1 MTNASLNTIY
11 TVLSSV
17 DFENKETVLA
27 EVYKDLHRNDEVKA
41 KKAQSYDA
49 LHDIIVGALDETPVT
64 LAELYESIANK
75 LPFNGTGMHGKVQY
89 ALTHLWQDEIKK
101 IPGKPNTYCRA

>member
-41 KKAQSYDA
+41 KKAQAYDA

-64 LAELYESIANK
+64 CAELYESIEDK
-75 LPFNGTGMHGKVQY
+75 LPSGATRGKVQY
-89 ALTHLWQDEIKK
+89 ALTHLWKDEIKT

>member
-11 TVLSSV
+11 TVLSAV

-41 KKAQSYDA
+41 KKAETYDA
-49 LHDIIVGALDETPVT
+49 LHDIIIGALDETPVT
-64 LAELYESIANK
+64 CSELYESIEEN
-75 LPFNGTGMHGKVQY
+75 LPNDVSRGKVQY
-89 ALTHLWQDEIKK
+89 ALTHLWQDEIVK
-101 IPGKPNTYCRA
+101 IPGKPNTYRRA

>member
-27 EVYKDLHRNDEVKA
+27 EVYKDLHRNDEIKA
-41 KKAQSYDA
+41 KKAESYEA
-49 LHDIIVGALDETPVT
+49 LHDIIVGALDNTPIT
-64 LAELYESIANK
+64 CSELFESIKDK
-75 LPFNGTGMHGKVQY
+75 LPNDAKRGNVQY
-89 ALTHLWQDEIKK
+89 ALTHLWLDEIKK

>member
-17 DFENKETVLA
+17 NFENKESVLA

-41 KKAQSYDA
+41 KKAEAYDA

-64 LAELYESIANK
+64 CSELYESIEDK
-75 LPFNGTGMHGKVQY
+75 LPSGATRGKVQY
-89 ALTHLWQDEIKK
+89 ALTHLWKDEIKT

>member
-11 TVLSSV
+11 AVLSSV

-49 LHDIIVGALDETPVT
+49 LHDIIVNTLDETPIT
-64 LAELYESIANK
+64 CAELYESIADK
-75 LPFNGTGMHGKVQY
+75 LPSDATRGKVQY
-89 ALTHLWQDEIKK
+89 ALTHLWQDEIKT

>member
-27 EVYKDLHRNDEVKA
+27 EVYKDLHRNDEIKA
-41 KKAQSYDA
+41 KKAESYEA
-49 LHDIIVGALDETPVT
+49 LHDIIVGALDETPIT
-64 LAELYESIANK
+64 CSELYDSIENK
-75 LPFNGTGMHGKVQY
+75 LPDDVKRGKIQY

>member
-17 DFENKETVLA
+17 DFENKETVLT
-27 EVYKDLHRNDEVKA
+27 EVYKDLHRNDEIKA
-41 KKAQSYDA
+41 KKAESYEA
-49 LHDIIVGALDETPVT
+49 LHDIIVGALDETPIT
-64 LAELYESIANK
+64 CSELFDSIEHK
-75 LPFNGTGMHGKVQY
+75 LPDDVKRGKVQY

>member
-27 EVYKDLHRNDEVKA
+27 EVYKDLHRNDEIKA
-41 KKAQSYDA
+41 KKAESYEA
-49 LHDIIVGALDETPVT
+49 LHDIIVGALDETPIT
-64 LAELYESIANK
+64 CGELYDSIEGN
-75 LPFNGTGMHGKVQY
+75 LPDGATHGKVQY

>member
-41 KKAQSYDA
+41 KKAETYDA
-49 LHDIIVGALDETPVT
+49 LHDIIINVLDEVPVT
-64 LAELYESIANK
+64 CSELYESIDEN
-75 LPFNGTGMHGKVQY
+75 LPDDVSRGKVQY
-89 ALTHLWQDEIKK
+89 ALTHLWQDEIVK
-101 IPGKPNTYCRA
+101 IPGKPNTYRRA

>member
-41 KKAQSYDA
+41 KKAESYEA

-64 LAELYESIANK
+64 CSELYDSIEKN
-75 LPFNGTGMHGKVQY
+75 LPGDMKRGKIQY
-89 ALTHLWQDEIKK
+89 ALTHLWQNEIKI

>member
-49 LHDIIVGALDETPVT
+49 LHDIIVSALDETPVT
-64 LAELYESIANK
+64 CAELYESIEDK
-75 LPFNGTGMHGKVQY
+75 LPSGATRGKVQY
-89 ALTHLWQDEIKK
+89 ALTHLWKDEIKT
-101 IPGKPNTYCRA
+101 IPGKPNTYRQA